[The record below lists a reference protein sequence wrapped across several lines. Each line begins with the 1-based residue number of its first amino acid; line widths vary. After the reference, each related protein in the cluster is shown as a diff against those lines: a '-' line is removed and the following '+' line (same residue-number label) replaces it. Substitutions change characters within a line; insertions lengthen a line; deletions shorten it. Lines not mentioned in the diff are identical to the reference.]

1 MMKRILAVLSS
12 PLFYVIACWFGGAA
26 CVSLGIALVA
36 GHGWALVSAGTF
48 LLFAAG
54 YIVKGM
60 SPNG

>member
-1 MMKRILAVLSS
+1 MKRILAVLSS
-12 PLFYVIACWFGGAA
+12 PLLYIVVLWFAGAA
-26 CVSLGIALVA
+26 CVSIGIALVA
-36 GHGWALVSAGTF
+36 GHGWALVSAGAF